1 MEKTNLQLVSTEQA
15 FEIFRSGDMKQKC
28 NKAKRRG
35 PQYSSNIHLLYHV
48 DSDKVTV
55 YKTEAAYNHHDDK
68 VLGIDENV
76 KKWIEELYNNP
87 IMKPKQIIRARQS
100 R

>member
-1 MEKTNLQLVSTEQA
+1 
-15 FEIFRSGDMKQKC
+15 
-28 NKAKRRG
+28 
-35 PQYSSNIHLLYHV
+35 
-48 DSDKVTV
+48 SDKVTV